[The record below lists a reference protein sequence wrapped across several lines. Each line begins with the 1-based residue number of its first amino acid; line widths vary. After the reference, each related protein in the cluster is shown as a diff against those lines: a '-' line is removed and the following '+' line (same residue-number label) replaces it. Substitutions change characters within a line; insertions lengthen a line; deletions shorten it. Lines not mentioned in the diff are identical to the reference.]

1 MRKKG
6 SHMIRL
12 RKALLL
18 LATAP
23 LAVPTVAWAQDALPA
38 EPGTGGDQ
46 AIVVTGSR
54 LSSTDLTGPAPVT
67 ILDRT
72 EIDNTGSTSVG
83 ELLRELPVA
92 SASASDTAGR
102 GNDGSAHIALR
113 GLHAVNTLVLING
126 RRVRSNP
133 ASGTVR
139 QIGRAPGGGR
149 GCRNVEISG

>member
-54 LSSTDLTGPAPVT
+54 LPSTDLTGPAPVT

-92 SASASDTAGR
+92 SASASRSEEHTSELQSLMR
-102 GNDGSAHIALR
+102 NSY
-113 GLHAVNTLVLING
+113 AVFCLKKN
-126 RRVRSNP
+126 
-133 ASGTVR
+133 
-139 QIGRAPGGGR
+139 
-149 GCRNVEISG
+149 

>member
-38 EPGTGGDQ
+38 EPGTGGEQ

-54 LSSTDLTGPAPVT
+54 LPSPDLTGPAPVT
-67 ILDRT
+67 KLDRT
-72 EIDNTGSTSVG
+72 DIANTRSPICGAVLCEHQAHQPSRAHPPPAGTTG
-83 ELLRELPVA
+83 A
-92 SASASDTAGR
+92 QNTA
-102 GNDGSAHIALR
+102 
-113 GLHAVNTLVLING
+113 
-126 RRVRSNP
+126 
-133 ASGTVR
+133 
-139 QIGRAPGGGR
+139 
-149 GCRNVEISG
+149 

>member
-54 LSSTDLTGPAPVT
+54 LPSPDLTGPAPVT

-72 EIDNTGSTSVG
+72 ENYNTGSARLG
-83 ELLRELPVA
+83 EFLRELPVTNA
-92 SASASDTAGR
+92 SRSEES
-102 GNDGSAHIALR
+102 
-113 GLHAVNTLVLING
+113 
-126 RRVRSNP
+126 RV
-133 ASGTVR
+133 G
-139 QIGRAPGGGR
+139 QKGGG
-149 GCRNVEISG
+149 